1 MEEREQAAGRAGG
14 GAAAAA
20 RACSAPAP
28 VGCGPRANHPR
39 LAPVDD
45 LDAVPVKLAPDRI
58 GRCKVTA
65 RLGLGARLEQVRQLL
80 VRQSRH
86 RRGRVSG
93 IICEGRSSGRGGIL
107 CCGLLDN
114 GRRRRRGRD
123 ARGGCSSFG
132 GRGRV
137 DGSIRGGFVRRWR
150 SSHGRSASEG
160 RCCKSLA
167 CGQYLAR
174 FSIRAILRAR
184 ALARGSGSSSVV
196 SRHLSFLRVILA
208 GALARAFGLVV
219 VYFSLHRWRVGSSM
233 VEPSRLT
240 KPRGRRFPKRSRVVP
255 EN

>member
-1 MEEREQAAGRAGG
+1 M
-14 GAAAAA
+14 
-20 RACSAPAP
+20 
-28 VGCGPRANHPR
+28 
-39 LAPVDD
+39 
-45 LDAVPVKLAPDRI
+45 
-58 GRCKVTA
+58 
-65 RLGLGARLEQVRQLL
+65 
-80 VRQSRH
+80 
-86 RRGRVSG
+86 SG

-107 CCGLLDN
+107 CCGLLDS

-137 DGSIRGGFVRRWR
+137 DGSIRGGFVPRWR
-150 SSHGRSASEG
+150 SSHGRRASEG

-208 GALARAFGLVV
+208 GALARAFGLLVMEV
-219 VYFSLHRWRVGSSM
+219 SLHRHVDLGVMLGDSVRYYRADPTYLFIPGVALVILVMAFNLVGDAI
-233 VEPSRLT
+233 RDALD
-240 KPRGRRFPKRSRVVP
+240 PKTDRQ
-255 EN
+255 NLL

>member
-45 LDAVPVKLAPDRI
+45 LDAEPVKLAPDRI

-93 IICEGRSSGRGGIL
+93 IICEGRSSGRCGIL
-107 CCGLLDN
+107 CSGLLDSW
-114 GRRRRRGRD
+114 RRRRHGRD
-123 ARGGCSSFG
+123 ARSGCSSFG

-196 SRHLSFLRVILA
+196 SRHPSFLRVILA
-208 GALARAFGLVV
+208 GALARAFGLLVHLL
-219 VYFSLHRWRVGSSM
+219 SWRTPLPPSPFLSRNLKSQGGPEEKGSRTS
-233 VEPSRLT
+233 
-240 KPRGRRFPKRSRVVP
+240 
-255 EN
+255 